1 MISSKGSRV
10 AWAASLFYLLF
21 ICLAPLLSPVNA
33 AENDTENFGTV
44 IGIDLGTT
52 YS

>member
-1 MISSKGSRV
+1 MVKSMAGRL
-10 AWAASLFYLLF
+10 AWAASLFYLLV
-21 ICLAPLLSPVNA
+21 ICLAPLMSTVNA
-33 AENDTENFGTV
+33 AENETENLGTV